1 MKKKALLIFVFVLMV
16 STFLAACNGS
26 GNQFDPKVEQEKAT
40 KVMNSV
46 LNSFDDEEKLAEAK
60 TRDEANQIA
69 WGKIKEKN
77 AKAISKDLSKDGQ
90 KLLLYILTVNKA
102 EDLPNGE
109 TKSNLLFSQGAK
121 IKSVSLN
128 ETEKRFTFD
137 MERYEI
143 DHKLITLEKQEH
155 VWKIVRVE
163 DPE

>member
-1 MKKKALLIFVFVLMV
+1 MLIFVLMV
-16 STFLAACNGS
+16 CTLLTACNGR

-40 KVMNSV
+40 KVMNRV
-46 LNSFDDEEKLAEAK
+46 LTSFNDEEKLAEAK

-69 WGKIKEKN
+69 WEKIKEKN
-77 AKAISKDLSKDGQ
+77 AKAISKDLSEEDQ

-128 ETEKRFTFD
+128 QTEKKFIFD

-143 DHKLITLEKQEH
+143 DHKLITLEKQED
-155 VWKIVRVE
+155 VWKIVKVE
-163 DPE
+163 DPK

>member
-1 MKKKALLIFVFVLMV
+1 MKKIAMLILVLMV

-26 GNQFDPKVEQEKAT
+26 GNQFDPKIEQEKAT

-46 LNSFDDEEKLAEAK
+46 LTSFNDEEKLAEAK

-69 WGKIKEKN
+69 WEKIKGKN
-77 AKAISKDLSKDGQ
+77 AKAISKDLSEKGQ

-121 IKSVSLN
+121 VKSVSLN
-128 ETEKRFTFD
+128 ETEKKFTFD

-143 DHKLITLEKQEH
+143 DHKLITLEKQEG
-155 VWKIVRVE
+155 VWKIVKVE
-163 DPE
+163 DPK

>member
-1 MKKKALLIFVFVLMV
+1 MKKTAMLIFVLMV
-16 STFLAACNGS
+16 CTLLTACNGR

-40 KVMNSV
+40 KVMNRV
-46 LNSFDDEEKLAEAK
+46 LTSFNDEEKLAEAK

-69 WGKIKEKN
+69 WEKIKEKN
-77 AKAISKDLSKDGQ
+77 AKAISKDLSEEDQ

-128 ETEKRFTFD
+128 QTEKKFIFD

-143 DHKLITLEKQEH
+143 DHKLITLEKQED
-155 VWKIVRVE
+155 VWKIVKVE
-163 DPE
+163 DPK